1 MAAARRRAREDV
13 CIATSTTT
21 NKGEKRE
28 KMDKDEEKYLQRKL
42 AIKMFGSGK
51 NLEQRRR
58 SRAK

>member
-1 MAAARRRAREDV
+1 V

-28 KMDKDEEKYLQRKL
+28 EMDKDEEKYLQRKL

-51 NLEQRRR
+51 NLEQRR